1 MRFFK
6 FATVS
11 LVMIFFLM
19 LGIAVS
25 DAYAGNY
32 LGEFCW
38 QTEDGDIVKLAV
50 TDMGNGHYLLN
61 GRMIDPVNETTQACY
76 GSAEIVADK
85 VYMILTT
92 GGSYP
97 TETFFCTGS
106 GILDLGTLNG
116 YGESL
121 NIFYDKDTQQTSITY
136 DTVTLTFIPCPE

>member
-38 QTEDGDIVKLAV
+38 QDSEGGITKLAV

-61 GRMIDPVNETTQACY
+61 GILTEDEGEIGVMHGN
-76 GSAEIVADK
+76 AEIVGDK
-85 VYMILTT
+85 VYMTITAA
-92 GGSYP
+92 GSAED
-97 TETFFCTGS
+97 ETWSWTGS
-106 GILDLGTLNG
+106 FILELATLNG
-116 YGESL
+116 KREGVSIGYDRASGEIDLDYNSG
-121 NIFYDKDTQQTSITY
+121 
-136 DTVTLTFIPCPE
+136 TLTFIPCPE